1 MNDEAL
7 DRHLEI
13 DELPALRRPTFV
25 AAFRGW
31 NDAGEA
37 ATLAV
42 RHLIE
47 AWEAKPFASIDPEEF
62 FDFTVSRPMI
72 RISEEG
78 QRDLEW
84 PQNRLFFHQRGDDA
98 DGDVVLLLGT
108 EPHLKWRTF
117 TGMVRDLFRKLGGAR
132 LVTLGALVA
141 ATTHTRPLPITGFS
155 TEEGLV
161 GRLEGLTIS
170 RARYEGPTG
179 IVGTLHDAL
188 RRAELSAASL
198 WVGLPPYLGD
208 TANPRGALTLLEAMD
223 RLFGF
228 VPDTSAL
235 VEASKSLDEQV
246 DAALANNV
254 EMRTYL
260 AELERRIDSGVTEAA
275 TPDFPPAGDLIG
287 DLEAYLR
294 RQRQGGG

>member
-1 MNDEAL
+1 MDYVDFDAL
-7 DRHLEI
+7 PD
-13 DELPALRRPTFV
+13 LRRPTFI

-31 NDAGEA
+31 NDAGES
-37 ATLAV
+37 ATLAL
-42 RHLIE
+42 RHLVD
-47 AWEAKPFASIDPEEF
+47 AWGATQFASVDPEEF

-84 PQNRLFFHQRGDDA
+84 PQNRLFFHKQGDDA
-98 DGDVVLLLGT
+98 EGDVVLLLGT

-117 TGMVRDLFRKLGGAR
+117 TSTIRDLFQQLGGAR
-132 LVTLGALVA
+132 LLTLGSLVA
-141 ATTHTRPLPITGFS
+141 ATTHTRPLPVTGFT
-155 TEEGLV
+155 TEPELQ
-161 GRLEGLTIS
+161 GRLEGMTIS

-179 IVGTLHDAL
+179 VVGTLHDAW
-188 RRAELSAASL
+188 RRAELPAASL

-208 TANPRGALTLLEAMD
+208 TANPRGALSLLESLD
-223 RLFGF
+223 RIFGF
-228 VPDTSAL
+228 VPDTSEL
-235 VEASKSLDEQV
+235 VEASQQMHDQI

-260 AELERRIDSGVTEAA
+260 SELERRIDSGVAEAG
-275 TPDFPPAGDLIG
+275 TPDLPPAGDLIG

-294 RQRQGGG
+294 QQRQGGA